1 MLATFDSDDAAQ
13 AWAADEPF
21 ATDGYETAEALPWI
35 AATRANDYL
44 LDRGRRPTDVP
55 DRRSAVAE
63 RASLGGMGAVMDH
76 DAVEAYGEARRR
88 DGALRAGAR
97 RPVGRRGRRRHAM
110 LRVLSGRRGWRDVTD
125 LQPYLYRALVN
136 EARMQRRSADRR
148 LRREVA
154 AARLAGAATS
164 DLVRVEVLD
173 ALRRISV
180 RQRSVVF
187 FTYWLELDATATA
200 ALLHVSTRTVEREL
214 TRARRALEVLL
225 R

>member
-1 MLATFDSDDAAQ
+1 
-13 AWAADEPF
+13 
-21 ATDGYETAEALPWI
+21 
-35 AATRANDYL
+35 
-44 LDRGRRPTDVP
+44 
-55 DRRSAVAE
+55 
-63 RASLGGMGAVMDH
+63 MDH
-76 DAVEAYGEARRR
+76 DAVEAYAKHADAMVRFASVLVGPS
-88 DGALRAGAR
+88 GAEDIASA
-97 RPVGRRGRRRHAM
+97 AM
-110 LRVLSGRRGWRDVTD
+110 LRVLGRPGWRDVAD